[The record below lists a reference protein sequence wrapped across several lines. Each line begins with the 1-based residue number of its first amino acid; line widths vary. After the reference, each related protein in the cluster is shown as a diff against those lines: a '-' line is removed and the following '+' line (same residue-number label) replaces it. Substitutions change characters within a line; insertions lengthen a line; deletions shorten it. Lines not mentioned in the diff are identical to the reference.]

1 MKEDNEKRMKNER
14 KREFKRQKQKEKER
28 KTKFFFPNC
37 FTLVVFRSPLRSA
50 VVDLLEIYF
59 VALCEIASK
68 LK

>member
-1 MKEDNEKRMKNER
+1 MKG
-14 KREFKRQKQKEKER
+14 KENLSDRNKKKR

-50 VVDLLEIYF
+50 AVDLLEIYF